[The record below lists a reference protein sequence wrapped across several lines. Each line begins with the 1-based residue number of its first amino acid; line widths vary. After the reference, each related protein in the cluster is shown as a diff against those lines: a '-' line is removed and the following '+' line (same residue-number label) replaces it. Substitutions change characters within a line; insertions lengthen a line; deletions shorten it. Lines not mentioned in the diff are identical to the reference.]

1 MTTML
6 ATVLEKQDAEL
17 WVKDLATSQE
27 MSVKGEN
34 LSLFALNDVIEVT
47 FDGALTK
54 SIPPQLYASE
64 IRLISSCGCAH
75 VHSD

>member
-47 FDGALTK
+47 YDGALTK